1 MPLSPA
7 VAREPFHTR
16 QITLNGYHRAD
27 GLWDIEAHLTDV
39 KAYAF
44 DNAWRGRVEPG
55 VPVHEMWLR
64 LTVDDSFTVQAVEAV
79 TDHSP
84 FEMCPAI
91 VGNFQRIIGLK
102 IGPGWTKAVKARVGG
117 THGCTHLV
125 ELLGPVATVA
135 FQTIAPGKARLKA
148 LKRGED
154 GGVIEPTDK
163 DSASPLQPGFGSR
176 RPPILD
182 TCHAL
187 ASDSPVVA
195 KHYPEFYTGEAN
207 SLTTAEG

>member
-7 VAREPFHTR
+7 APREHFHTR

-27 GLWDIEAHLTDV
+27 GLWDIEAHLTDI

-84 FEMCPAI
+84 FEICPAI

-102 IGPGWTKAVKARVGG
+102 IGPGWTKAIKERVGG
-117 THGCTHLV
+117 TEGCTHLV
-125 ELLGPVATVA
+125 ELLGQIGRAHV
-135 FQTIAPGKARLKA
+135 
-148 LKRGED
+148 
-154 GGVIEPTDK
+154 
-163 DSASPLQPGFGSR
+163 
-176 RPPILD
+176 
-182 TCHAL
+182 
-187 ASDSPVVA
+187 
-195 KHYPEFYTGEAN
+195 
-207 SLTTAEG
+207 